1 MRLSI
6 SESTFML
13 LNIYTGFISTLC
25 IHIPD
30 FSMNQ
35 KLYVI
40 KERRFCLFYFYDIE
54 KQGFLV
60 DGTVICIGS
69 PGSN

>member
-6 SESTFML
+6 SAPVKIDSSGMLKKSAFML

-40 KERRFCLFYFYDIE
+40 KERRFCFVLFF
-54 KQGFLV
+54 
-60 DGTVICIGS
+60 
-69 PGSN
+69 